1 MFCSL
6 HSSAITSL
14 VLIQIV
20 FSFHS
25 LIHTHA
31 DEVIKEF
38 CVLGGG
44 GGGGGGDG
52 GRPNNPP

>member
-1 MFCSL
+1 
-6 HSSAITSL
+6 
-14 VLIQIV
+14 
-20 FSFHS
+20 

-31 DEVIKEF
+31 DEGIKEF